1 MQKAF
6 LLAAAMAVVVM
17 ASGCALIG
25 KYSKPAS
32 GGGTQT
38 TVGLLSFDA
47 VSDGYPMIPLYNSY
61 QQGGK

>member
-6 LLAAAMAVVVM
+6 VLTVALAAAAMV
-17 ASGCALIG
+17 SGCALIG
-25 KYSKPAS
+25 KYSKPAA

-38 TVGLLSFDA
+38 TVGLISIDS
-47 VSDGYPMIPLYNSY
+47 VSDGYPMIPFYNSY